1 MARPTEWKINSFCP
15 VLFFFLSLSVAV
27 QVAEHDGLEPVGAAG
42 VRRSA
47 SSRQWK
53 GELCF

>member
-1 MARPTEWKINSFCP
+1 MAWSIEWKINSFCA
-15 VLFFFLSLSVAV
+15 VLLFSVLV
-27 QVAEHDGLEPVGAAG
+27 QVAEHDGSEPVGAAG

-53 GELCF
+53 GEFYF

>member
-27 QVAEHDGLEPVGAAG
+27 QVAEHDGSEPVGAAG